1 HVGLALRG
9 QRVPAAPALGRL
21 GLDQPLVLELL
32 QGGIDRPGAGPPHA
46 TAALA
51 VPVPPALVLAVLF
64 PCLFVMHGR
73 APFAPVP
80 AMLIALPEPSLL
92 LLDISTIYR
101 DSHHGKPR
109 PVVVGRS
116 PGRCAIGRA
125 EDAAAGG
132 LLVRVSRRWPTWAGT
147 AAGSRGR

>member
-1 HVGLALRG
+1 ALDPRAAHELPAAEPHLRSRPPAWAPSAALRPRATG
-9 QRVPAAPALGRL
+9 PGRAH
-21 GLDQPLVLELL
+21 PH
-32 QGGIDRPGAGPPHA
+32 PGAA
-46 TAALA
+46 A